1 VDILFGGDA
10 RAALDLLD
18 RGADRQ
24 EIHDATGSVVGVAGA
39 SLTVRTG
46 EICVLMGLSGS
57 GKSTLLR
64 AVNGL
69 CRVTRGAV
77 LVRDGEAMQDMAG
90 CDAAVRRRMRM
101 ERIAMVF
108 QQFALLPWR
117 TVHENVGFG
126 LELRGAGRAE
136 RDAIVA
142 EKLELVALGPW
153 RDRFVH
159 ELSGGM
165 QQRVGLARALATDSD
180 ILLMDEP
187 FSALDPLIRERLQ
200 DELLDL
206 QRRLGKTV
214 LFVSHDLNEAL
225 RLGRHIAIMEAGRIV
240 QFGEPED
247 IVLNP
252 ANAYVAEFVAHMDA
266 LNVLRCRSLM
276 TPVAEIRREGGA
288 LLLDRP
294 GLNRLTLDE
303 SGAPASV
310 EPAPASIR
318 HCGPDTDL
326 DALAG
331 DAVCAAAPDLP
342 MRTAIEMRRRT
353 GRPVLLMEDGR
364 LVGAIGDDEIYRG
377 LLRRGAPAAGPQAR
391 PAAGRKPA

>member
-1 VDILFGGDA
+1 MKGVDILFGGDVP
-10 RAALDLLD
+10 AALQMLD

-24 EIHDATGSVVGVAGA
+24 GIQDATGSVIGVAGA
-39 SLTVRTG
+39 SLAVQSG

-69 CRVTRGAV
+69 CRVTRGQV
-77 LVRDGEAMQDMAG
+77 LVRDGDAPLDISG
-90 CDAAVRRRMRM
+90 CDAATLRRVRT

-117 TVHENVGFG
+117 TVHENVSFG
-126 LELRGAGRAE
+126 LELRGAARAE
-136 RDAIVA
+136 RDAIVR
-142 EKLELVALGPW
+142 KHLELVDL
-153 RDRFVH
+153 DRWGDRYVH

-187 FSALDPLIRERLQ
+187 FSALDPLIREHLQ

-206 QRRLGKTV
+206 QSRLGKTI

-225 RLGRHIAIMEAGRIV
+225 KLGRHIAIMEAGRIV
-240 QFGEPED
+240 QFGEPEE

-252 ANAYVAEFVAHMDA
+252 ANAYVAEFIAHMDA

-276 TPVAEIRREGGA
+276 TPVANVRRDGDM
-288 LLLDRP
+288 LRLDWS
-294 GLNRLTLDE
+294 GLNRLRLNADGKPDE
-303 SGAPASV
+303 ASI
-310 EPAPASIR
+310 EPAPATILRYS
-318 HCGPDTDL
+318 PDL
-326 DALAG
+326 DTETLTG
-331 DAVCAAAPDLP
+331 RTICAAAPDLP
-342 MRTAIEMRRRT
+342 MRTAIELRHCT
-353 GRPVLLMEDGR
+353 GRPVLLMEQGR
-364 LVGAIGDDEIYRG
+364 MVGVIGDDEIYRG
-377 LLRRGAPAAGPQAR
+377 LMRHGAAAGSQQD
-391 PAAGRKPA
+391 

>member
-1 VDILFGGDA
+1 MDILFGGDT
-10 RAALDLLD
+10 RAALDMLD

-24 EIHDATGSVVGVAGA
+24 EIHDATGAVVGVAGA
-39 SLTVRTG
+39 SLAVRRG

-69 CRVTRGAV
+69 CPVTRGQV
-77 LVRDGEAMQDMAG
+77 LVQDGEAALDIAG
-90 CDAAVRRRMRM
+90 CDAATLRRMRM

-117 TVHENVGFG
+117 TVQENVSFG
-126 LELRGAGRAE
+126 LELRGMGRAE
-136 RDAIVA
+136 RDAVVA
-142 EKLELVALGPW
+142 EKLKLVDLDRW

-187 FSALDPLIRERLQ
+187 FSALDPLIREHLQ

-206 QRRLGKTV
+206 QRRLGKTI

-225 RLGRHIAIMEAGRIV
+225 KLGRHIAIMEAGRIV
-240 QFGEPED
+240 QFGEPEE

-252 ANAYVAEFVAHMDA
+252 ANAYVAEFIAHMDA

-276 TPVAEIRREGGA
+276 TPVADIRREGGA
-288 LLLDRP
+288 LLLDWSGR
-294 GLNRLTLDE
+294 NRVALDADGGPVE
-303 SGAPASV
+303 ASV
-310 EPAPASIR
+310 EPGPASLR
-318 HCGPDTDL
+318 RYGPEMDLAALAAGDICAAPTDL
-326 DALAG
+326 R
-331 DAVCAAAPDLP
+331 
-342 MRTAIEMRRRT
+342 MRTAIEIRHRT
-353 GRPVLLMEDGR
+353 GRPVLMVEDGR
-364 LVGAIGDDEIYRG
+364 LIGVIGDEEIYRG
-377 LLRRGAPAAGPQAR
+377 LVGRRGSSAGS
-391 PAAGRKPA
+391 

>member
-1 VDILFGGDA
+1 MDILFGGGTD
-10 RAALDLLD
+10 AALDLLD

-24 EIHDATGSVVGVAGA
+24 EIHDATGAVVGVAGA
-39 SLTVRTG
+39 SLAVRQG

-69 CRVTRGAV
+69 CPVTRGRV
-77 LVRDGEAMQDMAG
+77 LVQDGDAAFDMAG
-90 CDAAVRRRMRM
+90 CDAATLRRMRM

-117 TVHENVGFG
+117 TVQENVSFG
-126 LELRGAGRAE
+126 LELRGMGRAE
-136 RDAIVA
+136 RDAVVA
-142 EKLELVALGPW
+142 EKLELVDLDRW

-187 FSALDPLIRERLQ
+187 FSALDPLIREHLQ

-206 QRRLGKTV
+206 QRRLGKTI

-225 RLGRHIAIMEAGRIV
+225 KLGRHIAIMEAGRIV
-240 QFGEPED
+240 QFGEPEE

-252 ANAYVAEFVAHMDA
+252 ANAYVAEFIAHMDA

-276 TPVAEIRREGGA
+276 TPVADIRREGGA
-288 LLLDRP
+288 LLLDWSGR
-294 GLNRLTLDE
+294 NRLALDAQGRPVE
-303 SGAPASV
+303 ASV
-310 EPAPASIR
+310 EPGPAVFRRYDPDMDLAALTGGDICAAP
-318 HCGPDTDL
+318 TDL
-326 DALAG
+326 R
-331 DAVCAAAPDLP
+331 
-342 MRTAIEMRRRT
+342 MRTAIEIRHRT
-353 GRPVLLMEDGR
+353 GRPVPMVEDGR
-364 LVGAIGDDEIYRG
+364 LVGVIGDEEIYRG
-377 LLRRGAPAAGPQAR
+377 LVGRRGRSPGS
-391 PAAGRKPA
+391 

>member
-1 VDILFGGDA
+1 MDILFGGDT

-24 EIHDATGSVVGVAGA
+24 EIHDAVGAVVGVAGA
-39 SLTVRTG
+39 SLAVRRG

-57 GKSTLLR
+57 GKSTLMR

-69 CRVTRGAV
+69 CPVTRGQV
-77 LVRDGEAMQDMAG
+77 LVQDGEAALDMAG
-90 CDAAVRRRMRM
+90 CDAATLRRMRM

-117 TVHENVGFG
+117 TVHENVSFG
-126 LELRGAGRAE
+126 LELRGMNRAE

-142 EKLELVALGPW
+142 EKLKLVDL
-153 RDRFVH
+153 DRWGDKYVH

-187 FSALDPLIRERLQ
+187 FSALDPLIREHLQ

-206 QRRLGKTV
+206 QHRLGKTI

-225 RLGRHIAIMEAGRIV
+225 KLGRHIAIMEAGRIV
-240 QFGEPED
+240 QFGEPEE

-252 ANAYVAEFVAHMDA
+252 ANAYVAEFIAHMDA
-266 LNVLRCRSLM
+266 LNVLRCGSLM
-276 TPVAEIRREGGA
+276 TPVADIRRDGDA
-288 LLLDRP
+288 LRLDWS
-294 GLNRLTLDE
+294 GLNRLALNE
-303 SGAPASV
+303 KGEPVEASI
-310 EPAPASIR
+310 EPAPAVIR
-318 HCGPDTDL
+318 HYTPEMDTS
-326 DALAG
+326 ALAG
-331 DAVCAAAPDLP
+331 GTICAATPDLR
-342 MRTAIEMRRRT
+342 MRTAIELRHCT
-353 GRPVLLMEDGR
+353 GRPVLMMEDGR
-364 LVGAIGDDEIYRG
+364 MVGVIGDNEIYRG
-377 LLRRGAPAAGPQAR
+377 LLSQKTVASPP
-391 PAAGRKPA
+391 PDDD

>member
-1 VDILFGGDA
+1 MDILFGGNTG
-10 RAALDLLD
+10 AALDMLD

-24 EIHDATGSVVGVAGA
+24 QIQDETGSVVGVAGA
-39 SLTVRTG
+39 SLGVRPG

-69 CRVTRGAV
+69 CPVSRGQV
-77 LVRDGEAMQDMAG
+77 LVQDGGAALDMAG
-90 CDAAVRRRMRM
+90 CDAATLRRMRM

-117 TVHENVGFG
+117 TVRENVSFG
-126 LELRGAGRAE
+126 LELRGMGRAE
-136 RDAIVA
+136 RDAVVD
-142 EKLELVALGPW
+142 EKLKLVDLDRW

-187 FSALDPLIRERLQ
+187 FSALDPLIREHLQ

-206 QRRLGKTV
+206 QRRLGKTI

-225 RLGRHIAIMEAGRIV
+225 KLGRHIAIMEAGRIV
-240 QFGEPED
+240 QFGEPEE

-252 ANAYVAEFVAHMDA
+252 ANAYVAEFIAHMDA

-276 TPVAEIRREGGA
+276 TPVADIRREGDA
-288 LLLDRP
+288 LLLDWSGR
-294 GLNRLTLDE
+294 NRLAL
-303 SGAPASV
+303 GAKGEPEEATV
-310 EPAPASIR
+310 EPRPAR
-318 HCGPDTDL
+318 VRRYTPDMDL
-326 DALAG
+326 AALAG
-331 DAVCAAAPDLP
+331 EDICAAPPELRI
-342 MRTAIEMRRRT
+342 RTAIEIRHRT
-353 GRPVLLMEDGR
+353 GRPVLMVEDGR
-364 LVGAIGDDEIYRG
+364 LVGVIGDEEIYRG
-377 LLRRGAPAAGPQAR
+377 LVGRRDPPS
-391 PAAGRKPA
+391 GR

>member
-1 VDILFGGDA
+1 MDILFGGDTG
-10 RAALDLLD
+10 AALDMLD

-24 EIHDATGSVVGVAGA
+24 QIQDETGAVVGVAGA
-39 SLTVRTG
+39 SLGVRPG

-69 CRVTRGAV
+69 CPVTRGQV
-77 LVRDGEAMQDMAG
+77 LVQDGEAALDMAG
-90 CDAAVRRRMRM
+90 CDAATLRRMRM

-117 TVHENVGFG
+117 TVQENVSFG
-126 LELRGAGRAE
+126 LELRGMNRAE
-136 RDAIVA
+136 RDAVVA
-142 EKLELVALGPW
+142 EKLKLVDLDRW

-187 FSALDPLIRERLQ
+187 FSALDPLIREHLQ

-206 QRRLGKTV
+206 QRRLGKTI

-225 RLGRHIAIMEAGRIV
+225 KLGRHIAIMEAGRIV
-240 QFGEPED
+240 QFGEPEE

-252 ANAYVAEFVAHMDA
+252 ANAYVAEFIAHMDA

-276 TPVAEIRREGGA
+276 TPVADIPREGDA
-288 LLLDRP
+288 LLLDWSGR
-294 GLNRLTLDE
+294 NRLALDADGKPVE
-303 SGAPASV
+303 GTVEPGPASLRRYDP
-310 EPAPASIR
+310 EMDLAALAAGDICAAP
-318 HCGPDTDL
+318 TDL
-326 DALAG
+326 R
-331 DAVCAAAPDLP
+331 
-342 MRTAIEMRRRT
+342 MRTAIEIRHRT
-353 GRPVLLMEDGR
+353 GRPVLMVEDGR
-364 LVGAIGDDEIYRG
+364 LMGVIGDEEIYRG
-377 LLRRGAPAAGPQAR
+377 LLSQRSPSSGN
-391 PAAGRKPA
+391 

>member
-1 VDILFGGDA
+1 MDILFGGDT
-10 RAALDLLD
+10 RAALDMLD

-24 EIHDATGSVVGVAGA
+24 EIHDATGAVVGVAGA
-39 SLTVRTG
+39 SLAVRRG

-69 CRVTRGAV
+69 CPVTRGQV
-77 LVRDGEAMQDMAG
+77 LVQDGEAALDIAG
-90 CDAAVRRRMRM
+90 CDAATLRRMRM

-117 TVHENVGFG
+117 TVQENVSFG
-126 LELRGAGRAE
+126 LELRGMNRAE
-136 RDAIVA
+136 RDAVVA
-142 EKLELVALGPW
+142 EKLKLVDLDRW

-187 FSALDPLIRERLQ
+187 FSALDPLIREHLQ

-206 QRRLGKTV
+206 QRRLGKTI

-225 RLGRHIAIMEAGRIV
+225 KLGRHIAIMEAGRIV
-240 QFGEPED
+240 QFGEPEE

-252 ANAYVAEFVAHMDA
+252 ANAYVAEFIAHMDA

-276 TPVAEIRREGGA
+276 TPVADIRREGGA
-288 LLLDRP
+288 LLLDWSGR
-294 GLNRLTLDE
+294 NRVALDADGGPVE
-303 SGAPASV
+303 ASV
-310 EPAPASIR
+310 EPGPASLR
-318 HCGPDTDL
+318 RYGPEMDLAALAAGDICAAPTDL
-326 DALAG
+326 R
-331 DAVCAAAPDLP
+331 
-342 MRTAIEMRRRT
+342 MRTAIEIRHRT
-353 GRPVLLMEDGR
+353 GRPVLMVEDGR
-364 LVGAIGDDEIYRG
+364 LIGVIGDEEIYRG
-377 LLRRGAPAAGPQAR
+377 LVGRRGSSAGS
-391 PAAGRKPA
+391 

>member
-1 VDILFGGDA
+1 MDILFGGDVG
-10 RAALDLLD
+10 AALDLLD

-39 SLTVRTG
+39 SLAVRPG

-69 CRVTRGAV
+69 CPVTRGEV
-77 LVRDGEAMQDMAG
+77 LVRDGEAMLDMAG
-90 CDAAVRRRMRM
+90 CDAATLRRMRM
-101 ERIAMVF
+101 EGIAMVF
-108 QQFALLPWR
+108 QQVALLPWR
-117 TVHENVGFG
+117 TVHENVSFG
-126 LELRGAGRAE
+126 LELRGLGRAE
-136 RDAIVA
+136 RDAIVE
-142 EKLELVALGPW
+142 EKLKLVDLDRW

-187 FSALDPLIRERLQ
+187 FSALDPLIREHLQ

-206 QRRLGKTV
+206 QRRLGKTI

-225 RLGRHIAIMEAGRIV
+225 KLGRHIAIMEAGRIV
-240 QFGEPED
+240 QFGEPEE

-252 ANAYVAEFVAHMDA
+252 ANAYVAEFIAHMDA

-276 TPVAEIRREGGA
+276 TPVADIRREGET
-288 LLLDRP
+288 LLLDWS
-294 GLNRLTLDE
+294 GLNRLKLDGKGE
-303 SGAPASV
+303 PVAASV
-310 EPAPASIR
+310 EPAPATIR
-318 HCGPDTDL
+318 HYSPDMDL
-326 DALAG
+326 ATLAG
-331 DAVCAAAPDLP
+331 DTICAAPPDLR
-342 MRTAIEMRRRT
+342 MRTAIEIRHCT
-353 GRPVLLMEDGR
+353 GRPVLLVEEGR

-377 LLRRGAPAAGPQAR
+377 LLSQGAPAARR
-391 PAAGRKPA
+391 PEEG